1 MLTARPRRG
10 TGRTTPHGPAPPAP
24 ASEFSHRPQRSSSRG
39 GQSRPPRGRAGAGPA
54 ARPPGSSESLPSMG
68 QAPAPQATRL
78 HGSGRGVRPTGHA
91 HPSGHWPPRPGRSGL
106 CRGLTRTRRA
116 AAAADLGPTAPSL
129 RPAASGRWIGVF
141 RVSPPPVARGN
152 SGSSAGV
159 VSHVRSRCHL
169 PFKFSTPGGQFP
181 PTSVLVSARQSKS
194 QMLALLALG
203 ILLEL
208 SLRRATDGRFR

>member
-78 HGSGRGVRPTGHA
+78 HGSGRGVRPMHIPRGTGRRDPA
-91 HPSGHWPPRPGRSGL
+91 GAG
-106 CRGLTRTRRA
+106 CAGLTRTRRA